1 MAIRNDLTVKI
12 KRGASCQCHPLPDE
26 VGVVV
31 GYNDDTVRV
40 AWVNE
45 NGTGKEIHRFSIED
59 VEQAG

>member
-1 MAIRNDLTVKI
+1 
-12 KRGASCQCHPLPDE
+12 LPDE